1 MAVGEEEL
9 TARIAYGDQAATILA
24 DPLATLRPSHGRL
37 DTQEEAAL
45 QALLELAADERR
57 GGAYETFEETL
68 GTGAMGM
75 VRVATQPGMG
85 RKVAV
90 KTLRPLHQDRA
101 ATLRL
106 LQEAWITGA
115 LEHPNIVPVYEIAID
130 RDKSPQVVLRR
141 IDGLHW
147 RDLIRDPS
155 RVHELYGEEDL
166 FEWNLR
172 VLMQVA
178 SALHFAHQRGVVHRD
193 VKPENVMIGRFGDV
207 YVMDWGIAV
216 STRKEDEGR
225 IPVAWKVTEMA
236 GTPAYMAPEML
247 DGEEPFVSAR
257 TDVYL
262 LGATLYELVA
272 GRAPH
277 RGDSLMEL
285 VRSIVRSEPV
295 FPPDAPPALVELCR
309 RAMHPDPAARFP
321 TAEALRLALQDFLR
335 HRGSARLCFEASQK
349 LSAFEGALLA
359 FRGDLPEDVVAELE
373 AHVAEVTLDAPV
385 PKGATDRARL
395 YDLFGA
401 CRFGFQQAL
410 VEGPDNPVAK
420 DGLERAVCLMAQ
432 FELAQGNLSAAE
444 LLAMELKR
452 PPKSLRH
459 QLRRHQHEE
468 ERRLRALEQLQREHD
483 PNVGVRTRAALAV
496 VLGLA
501 WTLSPLLAEPWLPEG
516 RGMLLT
522 TSLWSGAFL
531 AAGAALAI
539 RTRRVMTAS
548 ALNRG
553 LLGTLFLT
561 LIGQLALNA
570 GVALSGAPP
579 IMSQVMRFFLWAAA
593 TAMVSITLDRR
604 LWYAAALY
612 LLGFFAASAW
622 PGSLY
627 RLMAFCNLAFTVN
640 ALVIWWP
647 RRPRR

>member
-295 FPPDAPPALVELCR
+295 FPPR
-309 RAMHPDPAARFP
+309 RAPRPWW
-321 TAEALRLALQDFLR
+321 
-335 HRGSARLCFEASQK
+335 S
-349 LSAFEGALLA
+349 
-359 FRGDLPEDVVAELE
+359 
-373 AHVAEVTLDAPV
+373 
-385 PKGATDRARL
+385 
-395 YDLFGA
+395 
-401 CRFGFQQAL
+401 
-410 VEGPDNPVAK
+410 
-420 DGLERAVCLMAQ
+420 
-432 FELAQGNLSAAE
+432 SAAG
-444 LLAMELKR
+444 
-452 PPKSLRH
+452 PC
-459 QLRRHQHEE
+459 
-468 ERRLRALEQLQREHD
+468 
-483 PNVGVRTRAALAV
+483 T
-496 VLGLA
+496 
-501 WTLSPLLAEPWLPEG
+501 
-516 RGMLLT
+516 
-522 TSLWSGAFL
+522 
-531 AAGAALAI
+531 
-539 RTRRVMTAS
+539 RTRRRAS
-548 ALNRG
+548 
-553 LLGTLFLT
+553 
-561 LIGQLALNA
+561 
-570 GVALSGAPP
+570 P
-579 IMSQVMRFFLWAAA
+579 
-593 TAMVSITLDRR
+593 
-604 LWYAAALY
+604 
-612 LLGFFAASAW
+612 
-622 PGSLY
+622 
-627 RLMAFCNLAFTVN
+627 
-640 ALVIWWP
+640 P
-647 RRPRR
+647 RRPSGSRCKISCATGARPASASRPPRSSPPSKGRSWRSEETCRRTWWRSWRPTSPR